1 MKLMLTRTF
10 NGLKA
15 TYNTDLELLSKLEV
29 GQSYLAE
36 IKKPRN
42 ILFHR
47 KFFALLNLLFDNQDV
62 HDDIDELRSDLLIN
76 IGCYKEKPNLDG
88 EVIKT
93 PLSISFSK
101 MDEVEFSKMYE
112 KSKTFIMKY
121 LKITNEQIS
130 EQIEQYF

>member
-88 EVIKT
+88 EVIKI

>member
-29 GQSYLAE
+29 GESYLAE

-47 KFFALLNLLFDNQDV
+47 KFFALLNLFFDNQEV

-76 IGCYKEKPNLDG
+76 IGYYKEKPNLDG
-88 EVIKT
+88 EAIKI

-112 KSKTFIMKY
+112 KSKDFIMKY